1 VKRYSIIWSHFTL
14 DSRRDK
20 GDRMPLVSGSSQRA
34 PVEVAMEAG
43 HETANQ
49 RASGLRSRKR
59 RRRKPTLSMGEV
71 DFVEL
76 GFGISTVHHGHL
88 HDIAAKMS
96 PLSRNP
102 FGDELSAT
110 WRNPS
115 PCSPM
120 GSPEPN
126 AVVSST
132 SRPIPR
138 PTLIESL
145 KVETGKIVSLRAQT
159 KENPTLE
166 VHGSEESECDDN
178 QGAHL
183 LSLKSLP
190 ESCCATQAVWA
201 TQVGPTLPS
210 LPFDSPDSRESH
222 FYHLGANPKLR
233 PQDVEALVALGHPSE
248 ASESVH
254 VETDAPGPVAKQR
267 CDQYSWGETGT
278 SQATNPAHPLLL
290 ALEVGKTMLE
300 QSGHA
305 DASRHCAFESALQS
319 LREGNDCGALG
330 KELILQLSE
339 ALALQGSGDGPAEE
353 LTGPGSHLSCYNGED
368 LRSEDQDVRVC
379 AAACAKV
386 VSSMILR
393 AGVARGDSRKL
404 DRSDIEQ
411 ALLAKYKLNASGSA
425 STYLS

>member
-1 VKRYSIIWSHFTL
+1 
-14 DSRRDK
+14 
-20 GDRMPLVSGSSQRA
+20 MPLVSESSQRA
-34 PVEVAMEAG
+34 PVEVTVEAG
-43 HETANQ
+43 HATANQ
-49 RASGLRSRKR
+49 STSGLRSKKR
-59 RRRKPTLSMGEV
+59 RRRKTTLSMGEV

-76 GFGISTVHHGHL
+76 GFGISTVGCDNEECHARPPHGHL
-88 HDIAAKMS
+88 HDIAAIVP

-102 FGDELSAT
+102 FGDDLSAT
-110 WRNPS
+110 WRNPCL
-115 PCSPM
+115 CSPV

-126 AVVSST
+126 LESDDLSM
-132 SRPIPR
+132 RPQR
-138 PTLIESL
+138 PTAIESL

-159 KENPTLE
+159 KENPMLE
-166 VHGSEESECDDN
+166 VHGSEESECDDH

-183 LSLKSLP
+183 LSLKSMP
-190 ESCCATQAVWA
+190 ESCSATQAVWA

-210 LPFDSPDSRESH
+210 LPFDSPDSQESP

-248 ASESVH
+248 VSESMH
-254 VETDAPGPVAKQR
+254 VETAAPGPVAKQR

-278 SQATNPAHPLLL
+278 TQATNSAHLLLL

-305 DASRHCAFESALQS
+305 DASRRCAFESALQA

-353 LTGPGSHLSCYNGED
+353 LTGPGSHLSCHNGEE

-379 AAACAKV
+379 AAACAHV

-393 AGVARGDSRKL
+393 AVVARGESRKL

-411 ALLAKYKLNASGSA
+411 ALLAKHKLIASGSA
-425 STYLS
+425 STYSS